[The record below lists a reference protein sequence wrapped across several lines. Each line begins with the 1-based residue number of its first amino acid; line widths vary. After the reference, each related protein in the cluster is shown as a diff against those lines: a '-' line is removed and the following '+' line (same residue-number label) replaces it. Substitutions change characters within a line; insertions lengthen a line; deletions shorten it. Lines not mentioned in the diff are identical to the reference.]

1 MGNIKQQAAA
11 LYHVK
16 QMDQKYLDKIKNS
29 VDFSKIYTNNSEFDQ
44 NKQKTENTVNQI
56 IERLDSVSAVK
67 KYSRFGKVAVLN
79 FASFKHPGG
88 GFING
93 SMAQEEALCHEST
106 LYNVIADDTFRQFY
120 NYNKQHLN
128 RGMYHNRAIYS
139 PNIAF
144 TEGVN
149 DEIVAYADVITCAC
163 PNYSYYIKMKV
174 SPSENLLTLKS
185 RIEFVKK
192 ILVENDVQIAI
203 LGAYGCGV
211 FGQDPVTVASIFKET
226 FSTKTNNLLEKIIY
240 AIPGGPN
247 YKMFCRVFGR

>member
-29 VDFSKIYTNNSEFDQ
+29 VDFSKIYTNTSEFDQ

-106 LYNVIADDTFRQFY
+106 LYNVIADDTFSQFY
-120 NYNKQHLN
+120 NYNNHHLN

-144 TEGVN
+144 TGEN

>member
-1 MGNIKQQAAA
+1 MNTFLSEYHKCKDRATFEISKDT
-11 LYHVK
+11 LYVFCNWEDCTMEQFIPSK
-16 QMDQKYLDKIKNS
+16 DMRKYLDKIKNS

-44 NKQKTENTVNQI
+44 NKQKTENTINQI
-56 IERLDSVSAVK
+56 IERLDSVLAVK
-67 KYSRFGKVAVLN
+67 KYSKFGKVAVLN

-106 LYNVIADDTFRQFY
+106 LYNVIADDTFSRFY
-120 NYNKQHLN
+120 NYNNHHLN

-144 TEGVN
+144 TGEN

-185 RIEFVKK
+185 RIGFVKK
-192 ILVENDVQIAI
+192 ILVENRLHYSENQI
-203 LGAYGCGV
+203 G
-211 FGQDPVTVASIFKET
+211 
-226 FSTKTNNLLEKIIY
+226 
-240 AIPGGPN
+240 
-247 YKMFCRVFGR
+247 